1 LYVMKKRLIVLVGP
15 SQSGKTTLL
24 KLLLSKHQ
32 EVKRLITCTSRPP
45 RSDEING
52 EERHFLKRVD
62 FKNKNEFLE
71 MALVHGNYYGS
82 RKKDLLDSFKTHNI
96 VMMDI
101 DIKGIDYFL
110 KNKEDIPAGIT
121 TVFISPPP
129 EVLIKRIKLKKDINM
144 EDRIESMKKELKFVK
159 EHDYFQ
165 YFLNTSKTQE
175 ESLGELENIVFEKN
189 PSHLEKLKIKPSF
202 LKN

>member
-1 LYVMKKRLIVLVGP
+1 MKKRLIVLVGP

-24 KLLLSKHQ
+24 KLLLSKHP
-32 EVKRLITCTSRPP
+32 EIKRLITCTSRPP

-52 EERHFLKRVD
+52 IERHFLRKED
-62 FKNKNEFLE
+62 FKNKNKFLE

-82 RKKDLLDSFKTHNI
+82 RKKDLLDSFKTHNF

-101 DIKGIDYFL
+101 DIKGIAYFL
-110 KNKEDIPAGIT
+110 KNKEEIPANII

-129 EVLIKRIKLKKDINM
+129 EVLIKRIEFKNDINM
-144 EDRIESMKKELKFVK
+144 KQRIKSMKKELKFVK
-159 EHDYFQ
+159 EHNYFK
-165 YFLNTSKTQE
+165 YFLNTSKTRE
-175 ESLGELENIVFEKN
+175 ESLEELENIVFEKN
-189 PSHLEKLKIKPSF
+189 IKMLEKLKIKPDF